1 VTARYALYYA
11 PRREEALAAVASRW
25 LGRSSTL
32 QSERLSEITAEPRRY
47 GFHATLKPPMALAD
61 GMSELDLL
69 DAVGRFAYRQR
80 PFATAPLVLSE
91 LSGFLALVLS
101 APSPELQQL
110 ADKCVVE
117 FDAFRRPPC
126 ESELARRR
134 AARLTQRQDE
144 LLQRWGYPYV
154 LDQWRFHLTLTG
166 RIADPAERATIAK
179 LLHQRFAPFIGQ
191 PLEVR
196 DLCVFRQPAADR
208 PFILLARFRLGG
220 GRRLDTEVWK
230 GT

>member
-1 VTARYALYYA
+1 MTARYALYYA
-11 PRREEALAAVASRW
+11 PRREEALAAVANRW
-25 LGRSSTL
+25 LGRAST
-32 QSERLSEITAEPRRY
+32 SERLTEITAEPRHY

-61 GMSELDLL
+61 SMSERDLL
-69 DAVGRFAYRQR
+69 DAVGQFTYRLR
-80 PFATAPLVLSE
+80 PFTTPPLVLSE

-117 FDAFRRPPC
+117 FDAFRRPPS

-179 LLHQRFAPFIGQ
+179 LLNQRFAPFIGQ
-191 PLEVR
+191 SLDVR
-196 DLCVFRQPAADR
+196 DLCVFRQPSADR

-220 GRRLDTEVWK
+220 GRRLDTQVWQ